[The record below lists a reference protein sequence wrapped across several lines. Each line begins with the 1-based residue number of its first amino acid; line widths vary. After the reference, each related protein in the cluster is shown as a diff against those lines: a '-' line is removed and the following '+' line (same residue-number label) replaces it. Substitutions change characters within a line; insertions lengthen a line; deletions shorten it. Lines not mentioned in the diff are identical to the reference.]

1 MLINKISK
9 NIFIKILN
17 IDHGFLVIQ
26 FPDNTK
32 LTFGDK
38 NSDII
43 GKLNI
48 QKWGALNRIFRSG
61 SIGFSEA
68 YMEGEIFSEN
78 IAKVLYIMA
87 LNRNSNNKI
96 MYGKKIYSY
105 IN

>member
-17 IDHGFLVIQ
+17 IDHGFLVIK

-48 QKWGALNRIFRSG
+48 YILGDLKKEVDILAYEDIDRSNVFSRIFKS
-61 SIGFSEA
+61 
-68 YMEGEIFSEN
+68 
-78 IAKVLYIMA
+78 
-87 LNRNSNNKI
+87 LN
-96 MYGKKIYSY
+96 YLVWGDV
-105 IN
+105 